1 MLDNVTLDQLRML
14 VAIDD
19 TGSFT
24 AAAKR
29 VHRAQSAVSHA
40 IRTLEADLDVVLFD
54 RSTRKPT
61 RTQAGD
67 AIISEARMILARVD
81 HLKARARGI
90 SAGMETEICLAT
102 SVIAPRACV
111 LDLLDAFRAM
121 YPTIGLRLFVEEIG
135 GVPELVL
142 DGRADL
148 GILGKPSLASASGEP
163 LDATAVGFSDVI
175 AVARPDHPLAML
187 DRQLTDTDMA
197 DHRQLVPTSRALPRY
212 QNQMVNDVWE
222 IAELDMRYLMILRGM
237 GWGTVPTYLV
247 ADDLARGTLV
257 PLDMSAHPG
266 EAMRVPLFAVHKK
279 DAAIGPATRW
289 LIEKMRD
296 VFGQNP
302 S

>member
-29 VHRAQSAVSHA
+29 VQRAQSAVSHA
-40 IRTLEADLDVVLFD
+40 IRTLERDLDVVLFD
-54 RSTRKPT
+54 RSTRMPK

-67 AIISEARMILARVD
+67 AIVSQARMILSRVD

-90 SAGMETEICLAT
+90 SAGMESEICLAT
-102 SVIAPRACV
+102 SVIAPRGGV
-111 LDLLDAFRAM
+111 LDLLDAFRSA
-121 YPTIGLRLFVEEIG
+121 YPSIGLRLFVEEIG
-135 GVPELVL
+135 GVPQLVL

-148 GILGKPSLASASGEP
+148 GLLGKPSLSSAIADPLEP
-163 LDATAVGFSDVI
+163 TAVGFSDVI
-175 AVARPDHPLAML
+175 AVARPDHPLAKL
-187 DRQLTDTDMA
+187 GRNLTDADMA

-212 QNQMVNDVWE
+212 QNRMVNDVWE
-222 IAELDMRYLMILRGM
+222 VAELDMRHQMILRGM

-247 ADDLARGTLV
+247 ASDLRTGDLAQ
-257 PLDMSAHPG
+257 LDMSARPE

-289 LIEKMRD
+289 LIDRMGQ
-296 VFGQNP
+296 VFG
-302 S
+302 

>member
-29 VHRAQSAVSHA
+29 VQRAQSAVSHA
-40 IRTLEADLDVVLFD
+40 IRTLERDLDVVLFD
-54 RSTRKPT
+54 RSTRKPK

-67 AIISEARMILARVD
+67 AIISEARMILSRVD

-90 SAGMETEICLAT
+90 SAGMESEICLAT
-102 SVIAPRACV
+102 SVIAPREGV
-111 LDLLDAFRAM
+111 LDLLDAFRTA
-121 YPTIGLRLFVEEIG
+121 YPNIGLRLFVEEIG
-135 GVPELVL
+135 GVPQLVL

-148 GILGKPSLASASGEP
+148 GLLGKPSLASAIAEP
-163 LDATAVGFSDVI
+163 LEPKAVGFSDVI
-175 AVARPDHPLAML
+175 AVARPHHPLAKL
-187 DRQLTDTDMA
+187 DRNLTDADLA

-212 QNQMVNDVWE
+212 QNRMVNDVWE
-222 IAELDMRYLMILRGM
+222 IAELDMRHQMILRGM

-247 ADDLARGTLV
+247 EDDLARGELV
-257 PLDMSAHPG
+257 ALDMSARPE

-289 LIEKMRD
+289 LIERMGE
-296 VFGQNP
+296 VF

>member
-29 VHRAQSAVSHA
+29 VQRAQSAVSHA
-40 IRTLEADLDVVLFD
+40 IRTLERDLDVVLFD
-54 RSTRKPT
+54 RSTRKPK

-67 AIISEARMILARVD
+67 AIISEARMILSRVD

-90 SAGMETEICLAT
+90 SAGMESEICLAT
-102 SVIAPRACV
+102 SVIAPREGV
-111 LDLLDAFRAM
+111 LDLLDAFRTV
-121 YPTIGLRLFVEEIG
+121 YPSIGLRLFVEEIG
-135 GVPELVL
+135 GVPQLVL

-148 GILGKPSLASASGEP
+148 GLLGKPSLASAIAEP
-163 LDATAVGFSDVI
+163 LEPTAVGFSDVI
-175 AVARPDHPLAML
+175 AVAHPDHPLAKL
-187 DRQLTDTDMA
+187 ERNLTDADMA

-212 QNQMVNDVWE
+212 QNRMVNDVWE
-222 IAELDMRYLMILRGM
+222 VAELDMRHQMILRGM

-247 ADDLARGTLV
+247 EGDLRRGDLV
-257 PLDMSAHPG
+257 ALDMSARPE

-289 LIEKMRD
+289 LIDKMGE
-296 VFGQNP
+296 VFG
-302 S
+302 

>member
-14 VAIDD
+14 VAIDE

-29 VHRAQSAVSHA
+29 VQRAQSAVSYA

-54 RSTRKPT
+54 RATRKPT

-90 SAGMETEICLAT
+90 SAGMESEICLAT
-102 SVIAPRACV
+102 SVIAPREGV
-111 LDLLDAFRAM
+111 LDLLDAFRAE

-135 GVPELVL
+135 GVPQLVL

-148 GILGKPSLASASGEP
+148 GLLGKPSLASAIAEP
-163 LDATAVGFSDVI
+163 LEPTAVGFSDVV
-175 AVARPDHPLAML
+175 AVARPDHPLALL
-187 DRQLTDTDMA
+187 DRHLTDADMA

-212 QNQMVNDVWE
+212 QNRMVNDVWE
-222 IAELDMRYLMILRGM
+222 IAELDMRHLMILRGM

-247 ADDLARGTLV
+247 AEDLARGDLV
-257 PLDMSAHPG
+257 PLDMSARPD
-266 EAMRVPLFAVHKK
+266 EAMRVPLFAAHKK

-289 LIEKMRD
+289 LIVKMGEI
-296 VFGQNP
+296 FG
-302 S
+302 SS

>member
-24 AAAKR
+24 AAAR
-29 VHRAQSAVSHA
+29 QVQRAQSAVSHA

-54 RSTRKPT
+54 RSTRKPR

-67 AIISEARMILARVD
+67 AIISEARMILSRVD

-90 SAGMETEICLAT
+90 SAGMESEISLAT
-102 SVIAPRACV
+102 SVIAPREGV
-111 LDLLDAFRAM
+111 LDLLDAFRSEF
-121 YPTIGLRLFVEEIG
+121 PNIGLRLFVEEIG
-135 GVPELVL
+135 GVPQLVL

-148 GILGKPSLASASGEP
+148 GLLGRPSLRSALAESLEP
-163 LDATAVGFSDVI
+163 TAVGVSDVI
-175 AVARPDHPLAML
+175 AVARPDHPLATL
-187 DRQLTDTDMA
+187 DRTLTEADLA

-212 QNQMVNDVWE
+212 QNRMVNDVWE
-222 IAELDMRYLMILRGM
+222 IAELGMRHKMILRGM

-247 ADDLARGTLV
+247 VEDVHRGDLV
-257 PLDMSAHPG
+257 PLDMSAQPD
-266 EAMRVPLFAVHKK
+266 EAMRVPLFAVHKR

-289 LIEKMRD
+289 LIDKMGV
-296 VFGQNP
+296 VFG
-302 S
+302 

>member
-29 VHRAQSAVSHA
+29 VQRAQSAVSHA
-40 IRTLEADLDVVLFD
+40 IRTLETDLDVVLFD
-54 RSTRKPT
+54 RSTRKPR

-67 AIISEARMILARVD
+67 AIISEARMILSRVD

-90 SAGMETEICLAT
+90 SAGMESEISLAT
-102 SVIAPRACV
+102 SVIAPREGV
-111 LDLLDAFRAM
+111 LDLLDAFRTEF
-121 YPTIGLRLFVEEIG
+121 PSIGLRLFVEEIG
-135 GVPELVL
+135 GVPQLVL

-148 GILGKPSLASASGEP
+148 GLLGRPSLGSGLAEALKP
-163 LDATAVGFSDVI
+163 IAVGFSDVI
-175 AVARPDHPLAML
+175 AVARPDHPLARL
-187 DRQLTDTDMA
+187 GRNLTEVDMA

-212 QNQMVNDVWE
+212 QNRMVNDVWE
-222 IAELDMRYLMILRGM
+222 IAELDMRHKMILRGM

-247 ADDLARGTLV
+247 KDNLARGDLV
-257 PLDMSAHPG
+257 QLDISARPG

-279 DAAIGPATRW
+279 DAAVGPATRW
-289 LIEKMRD
+289 LMVRMGE
-296 VFGQNP
+296 VFW
-302 S
+302 